1 MTSEIPGTVIDDG
14 LYTPEI
20 KRHSVEKIQ
29 LHNRYAQIF
38 ATAMRRKWPQLAY
51 VGLYSGSGRAR
62 LSGTNDIVETSA
74 IAVLRQPD
82 RFTDYVYVDHD
93 PRCVEAL
100 TARVHA
106 LNVSAN
112 VRVIRGDV
120 NESIGLVRDALPAYS
135 RSRGLLSFCFI
146 DPFDLQLR
154 FETIRALSDLKVDF
168 LVLLMLGVDGRRN
181 FKQYLADESSTRIG
195 DLIDAPQWR
204 SEYRAGRNVI
214 HFLLDRFD
222 VAMQRV
228 GYLSA
233 ADDVHRVTIAGMGV
247 LQYVLAFY
255 SKSEVGR
262 DFWRKSRAGLS
273 PQFDLKL

>member
-1 MTSEIPGTVIDDG
+1 MSEIPSIVIDDG
-14 LYTPEI
+14 LYTPDI

-29 LHNRYAQIF
+29 LHNLYARIF
-38 ATAMRRKWPQLAY
+38 ATAMRKKWPQLAY

-82 RFTDYVYVDHD
+82 RFTDYIYVDHD
-93 PRCVEAL
+93 QQCVEAL
-100 TARVHA
+100 NTRVRA
-106 LNVSAN
+106 LNVSAHIT
-112 VRVIRGDV
+112 VIRGDV
-120 NESIGLVRDALPAYS
+120 NESVGLVRDALPVYS
-135 RSRGLLSFCFI
+135 RSHGLLAFCFI

-168 LVLLMLGVDGRRN
+168 LILLMLGVDGRRN

-222 VAMQRV
+222 AAMQRV

-255 SKSEVGR
+255 SKNEVGR
-262 DFWRKSRAGLS
+262 DFWRKSRASLS
-273 PQFDLKL
+273 PQLGLQL